1 MPTPMPITTDT
12 TMVRAASSS
21 VTGKRRAN
29 SSQMGWRVQ
38 YERPKSPCRTM
49 FPIHSR
55 YWTCTGRS
63 SPRSLRSA
71 SIVGAWAMR
80 RSTYCFMRPRLL
92 LDPREGQAAP
102 EVVPVVVLEAFDV
115 RRMRD
120 VARRHRH
127 VDVVRFVGQVAL
139 DLVDDL

>member
-1 MPTPMPITTDT
+1 MAK
-12 TMVRAASSS
+12 TMTLTRI
-21 VTGKRRAN
+21 
-29 SSQMGWRVQ
+29 RVGIA
-38 YERPKSPCRTM
+38 R
-49 FPIHSR
+49 
-55 YWTCTGRS
+55 
-63 SPRSLRSA
+63 
-71 SIVGAWAMR
+71 AMR

-102 EVVPVVVLEAFDV
+102 EVVPVVALEAFDV

-139 DLVDDL
+139 DRVDDLATLLRIDRATLGQQDSDSPCT